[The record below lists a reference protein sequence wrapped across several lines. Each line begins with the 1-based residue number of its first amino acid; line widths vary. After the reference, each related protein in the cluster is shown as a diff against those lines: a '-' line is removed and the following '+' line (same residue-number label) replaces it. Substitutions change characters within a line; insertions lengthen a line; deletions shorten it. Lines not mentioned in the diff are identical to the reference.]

1 MTYAHVT
8 NGTVDTIGR
17 LPNSAR
23 RTDTQQWVL
32 GLATAPVELQRACGW
47 YEVVETPRPDDTAS
61 VTHDRSVELVN
72 GTPTVVWTQRN
83 KTPDEIAA
91 DTATTNGTTIRT
103 QAAAALDTNRTFLA
117 LASPTA
123 AQNAAQIAKL
133 TRQMNGL
140 IRLTLGQLEGTD

>member
-1 MTYAHVT
+1 MTYAHIT

-47 YEVVETPRPDDTAS
+47 YEVVDTPRPDDTP
-61 VTHDRSVELVN
+61 TTTTDRSVELVN

-83 KTPDEIAA
+83 KTPDEIAS
-91 DTATTNGTTIRT
+91 DTATTNGETIRT
-103 QAAAALDTNRTFLA
+103 QATAALDANRTFLA
-117 LASPTA
+117 IATPTA
-123 AQNAAQIAKL
+123 GQNAAQCKQL

-140 IRLTLGQLEGTD
+140 IRLTLGTLDGTD